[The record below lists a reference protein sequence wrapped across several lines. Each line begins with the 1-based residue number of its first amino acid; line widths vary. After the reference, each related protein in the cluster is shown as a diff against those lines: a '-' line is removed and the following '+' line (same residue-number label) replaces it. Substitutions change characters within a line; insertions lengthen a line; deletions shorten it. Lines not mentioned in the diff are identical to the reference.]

1 MVIAMKKHSHYGH
14 IIKSRVSSALWQ
26 AILDRCERTGE
37 TPDHVIQSALASELD
52 ISHHTLFQVSTST
65 ALVQGIY
72 NGCITVAEIKKHGN
86 FGLGT
91 FDELDG
97 EGIMLDGEVWHAKSN
112 GSLALAAD
120 DELAPFWATTNFI
133 PQTSCILNVVA
144 GWDDLCQQLDELR
157 KSQNIFTS
165 ICIKGTFKHIQYRVA
180 CKAEQGTDL
189 VSATNNQAVFDLNDC
204 SGTLVGFW
212 TPEYAKT
219 LNVPGYH
226 LHLLSDD
233 RKFGGHVLSLSAAN
247 VQLMLAEETDFKI
260 ALPESAEFLQ
270 ADLSIDPSEALAK
283 AEGAK

>member
-1 MVIAMKKHSHYGH
+1 MKKHPHYGH
-14 IIKSRVSSALWQ
+14 VIKSRVSSALWQ
-26 AILDRCERTGE
+26 AIIERCQRTGE
-37 TPDHVIQSALASELD
+37 TPDHVIQSALAAELD
-52 ISHHTLFQVSTST
+52 ITHHTLFQVSTST

-72 NGCITVAEIKKHGN
+72 NGCMTVAEIKKHGD

-97 EGIMLDGEVWHAKSN
+97 EGIMLNGEVWHAKSD

-120 DELAPFWATTNFI
+120 NELAPFWATTNFVS
-133 PQTSCILNVVA
+133 QAAYTLGTVSNWA
-144 GWDDLCQQLDELR
+144 DLCQQIDKLR
-157 KSQNIFTS
+157 ESQNIFTS
-165 ICIKGTFKHIQYRVA
+165 ICIKGVFKNIQYRVA

-189 VSATNNQAVFDLNDC
+189 VSATNNQAVFELNDC

-233 RKFGGHVLSLSAAN
+233 KRFGGHVLSLSAIN
-247 VQLMLAEETDFKI
+247 LQLMLAEETDFKI

>member
-1 MVIAMKKHSHYGH
+1 MKKHSHYGH
-14 IIKSRVSSALWQ
+14 VIKSRVSSALWQ
-26 AILDRCERTGE
+26 AILERCERTGE
-37 TPDHVIQSALASELD
+37 TADHVIQSALASELD

-72 NGCITVAEIKKHGN
+72 NGCMTVAEIKKHGD

-97 EGIMLDGEVWHAKSN
+97 EVWHAKST

-133 PQTSCILNVVA
+133 AQTSCILNVVA
-144 GWDDLCQQLDELR
+144 GWDDLCQQLDRLR

-165 ICIKGTFKHIQYRVA
+165 ICIKGVFKHIQYRVA

-233 RKFGGHVLSLSAAN
+233 RKFGGHVLSLSAVD
-247 VQLMLAEETDFKI
+247 VQLMLAEETDFKV

>member
-1 MVIAMKKHSHYGH
+1 MKKHSHYGH

-26 AILDRCERTGE
+26 AILERCERTGE

-65 ALVQGIY
+65 ALVQGVY
-72 NGCITVAEIKKHGN
+72 NGCMTVAEIKKHGN

-97 EGIMLDGEVWHAKSN
+97 EGIMLGGEVWHAKSD

>member
-1 MVIAMKKHSHYGH
+1 MVTAMKKHSHYGH

-26 AILDRCERTGE
+26 AVVERCQRTGE
-37 TPDHVIQSALASELD
+37 TPDHVIQSALAAELD

-72 NGCITVAEIKKHGN
+72 NGCMTVAEIKKHGN

-91 FDELDG
+91 FDSLDG
-97 EGIMLDGEVWHAKSN
+97 EGIMLNGEVWHAKSD

-120 DELAPFWATTNFI
+120 SELAPFWATTNFA
-133 PQTSCILNVVA
+133 PQVSERLGEVSS
-144 GWDDLCQQLDELR
+144 WDDLCQQLDRLR

-165 ICIKGTFKHIQYRVA
+165 ICIKGVFKHIQYRVA
-180 CKAEQGTDL
+180 CKSGQGTDL
-189 VSATNNQAVFDLNDC
+189 VSATNSQAVFNLNDC

-233 RKFGGHVLSLSAAN
+233 KKFGGHVLDVSASDL
-247 VQLMLAEETDFKI
+247 QLMLAEETDFKV

>member
-1 MVIAMKKHSHYGH
+1 MKKHHHYGH
-14 IIKSRVSSALWQ
+14 LIKSRVSSALWQ
-26 AILDRCERTGE
+26 AILERSQRTGE
-37 TPDHVIQSALASELD
+37 TPDHVIQAALAAELD
-52 ISHHTLFQVSTST
+52 INHHTLFQVSTST

-72 NGCITVAEIKKHGN
+72 NGCMTVSEIKKHGD

-97 EGIMLDGEVWHAKSN
+97 EGIMLNGEVWQAKSD

-120 DELAPFWATTNFI
+120 DALAPFWTTTSFT
-133 PQTSCILNVVA
+133 PQSESVLKNVTN
-144 GWDDLCQQLDELR
+144 WEDLCRHIDGLR
-157 KSQNIFTS
+157 KSSNIFTS
-165 ICIKGTFKHIQYRVA
+165 ICISGIFKHIQYRVA
-180 CKAEQGTDL
+180 CKSEQGVDL
-189 VSATNNQAVFDLNDC
+189 VSATNAQAVFDVSDC
-204 SGTLVGFW
+204 KGTLVGFW
-212 TPEYAKT
+212 TPAYAKT

-233 RKFGGHVLSLSAAN
+233 RKFGGHVLEITATDLQ
-247 VQLMLAEETDFKI
+247 VTLAEETDFKI

>member
-1 MVIAMKKHSHYGH
+1 MKKHHYYGH
-14 IIKSRVSSALWQ
+14 LIKSRVSSALWQ
-26 AILDRCERTGE
+26 AIIERCQRTGE
-37 TPDHVIQSALASELD
+37 TPDHVIQAALAAELD
-52 ISHHTLFQVSTST
+52 INHHTLFQVSTST

-72 NGCITVAEIKKHGN
+72 NGCMTVSEIKKHGN

-97 EGIMLDGEVWHAKSN
+97 EGIMLNGEVWQAKSD

-120 DELAPFWATTNFI
+120 DALAPFWTTTIFT
-133 PQTSCILNVVA
+133 PQSELILENVTSWA
-144 GWDDLCQQLDELR
+144 DLCQQIDGLR
-157 KSQNIFTS
+157 TSSNIFTS
-165 ICIKGTFKHIQYRVA
+165 ICISGVFEHVQYRVA
-180 CKAEQGTDL
+180 CKSEQGVDL
-189 VSATNNQAVFDLNDC
+189 VSATNAQAVFDVSNC
-204 SGTLVGFW
+204 KGTLVGFW
-212 TPEYAKT
+212 TPAYAKT

-233 RKFGGHVLSLSAAN
+233 RKFGGHVLEITATDLQ
-247 VQLMLAEETDFKI
+247 VTLAEETDFKI